1 MLKIEFIPEVESKME
16 EETIEG
22 VEVAFVVTRDKEGYQ
37 ACFAGAFSPADLHEI
52 PLHVRAA
59 IDSFDEQVIKDA
71 VPKWMAEELLR
82 SVSPDKEANDDQ

>member
-1 MLKIEFIPEVESKME
+1 MLKIKFAPEVEGKME
-16 EETIEG
+16 EETIDG

-37 ACFAGAFSPADLHEI
+37 ACFAGVFSPEDLREI

-71 VPKWMAEELLR
+71 VPRWMTEELLR
-82 SVSPDKEANDDQ
+82 SVSPDKENSDDQ

>member
-1 MLKIEFIPEVESKME
+1 MLKIKSAPEVEGKME
-16 EETIEG
+16 EETIDG

-37 ACFAGAFSPADLHEI
+37 ACFAGVFSPEDLREI

-71 VPKWMAEELLR
+71 VPRWMTEELLR
-82 SVSPDKEANDDQ
+82 SVSPDKENNDDQ